1 MDSGKATDGKED
13 VAAVEEDV
21 VSILIDPTTPGKLLT
36 SNIFLGISEVPIG
49 MLFRETVDHMLVVNT
64 AVEIMVVDTV
74 TTAHVGCVAME
85 EDGRFQKLILIGL
98 TPAVEDVVVKDAVHI
113 MALNLERGV
122 IDS

>member
-1 MDSGKATDGKED
+1 MAD
-13 VAAVEEDV
+13 AV
-21 VSILIDPTTPGKLLT
+21 I
-36 SNIFLGISEVPIG
+36 
-49 MLFRETVDHMLVVNT
+49 
-64 AVEIMVVDTV
+64 
-74 TTAHVGCVAME
+74 TAHVGDVAVV